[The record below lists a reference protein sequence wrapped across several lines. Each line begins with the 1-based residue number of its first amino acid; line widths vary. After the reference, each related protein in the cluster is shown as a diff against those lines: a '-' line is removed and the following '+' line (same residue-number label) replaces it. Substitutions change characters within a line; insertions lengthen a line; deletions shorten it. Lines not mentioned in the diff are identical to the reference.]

1 MSEYARALIR
11 SKSEAAISGALAAAG
26 EFGWVIEAFE
36 FGWVIEAFEF
46 GWVVEAF
53 EPVADFLPHP
63 AARKPAEAQISRTAI

>member
-26 EFGWVIEAFE
+26 EFGWVAEAL
-36 FGWVIEAFEF
+36 EF